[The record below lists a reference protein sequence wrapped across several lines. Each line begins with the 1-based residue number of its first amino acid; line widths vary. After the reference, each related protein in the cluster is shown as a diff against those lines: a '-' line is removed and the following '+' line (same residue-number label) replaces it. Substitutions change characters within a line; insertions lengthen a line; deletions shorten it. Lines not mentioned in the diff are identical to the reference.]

1 MISNAGGQVQYWA
14 QYGLTAAYGAETAH
28 ATLSV
33 AQNAPTPV
41 TVEITGLNRATKY
54 HYRLCASDSQQNGGP
69 GCGADRTFTT
79 QSFACGET
87 VTKSVRLTADVF
99 CTDTAGLVL
108 GADGID
114 INLAGFDLSTLIGSG
129 GGVAAISN
137 DGFDGVTIR
146 NGSLIGAMQ
155 LTGASGNVI
164 RDVDAQGAGDVVH
177 IEGGSG
183 NEIRSSRLFAR
194 GSGVA
199 ANGSDDLVVAN
210 THITSLIGAGISAH
224 GDGARILRNELE
236 ATNSVVSSGISLTGS
251 NDRVVDNRI
260 TGPWLAGG
268 LVLLGGADNVIAEN
282 HVSDTGD
289 PAFNMDA
296 RFGDGIFVGAFTAG
310 TLLRN
315 NLAENNTDDGIQVQA
330 SDARLRDNTAFNNGD
345 FGIDAAAGVTDLGGN
360 SASGN
365 GNPVQCRNVF
375 CQ

>member
-1 MISNAGGQVQYWA
+1 
-14 QYGLTAAYGAETAH
+14 
-28 ATLSV
+28 
-33 AQNAPTPV
+33 
-41 TVEITGLNRATKY
+41 
-54 HYRLCASDSQQNGGP
+54 
-69 GCGADRTFTT
+69 
-79 QSFACGET
+79 
-87 VTKSVRLTADVF
+87 
-99 CTDTAGLVL
+99 
-108 GADGID
+108 
-114 INLAGFDLSTLIGSG
+114 
-129 GGVAAISN
+129 
-137 DGFDGVTIR
+137 
-146 NGSLIGAMQ
+146 

-164 RDVDAQGAGDVVH
+164 RDVDAQGAADVVH

-210 THITSLIGAGISAH
+210 THITSVIGAGISAH

>member
-1 MISNAGGQVQYWA
+1 V
-14 QYGLTAAYGAETAH
+14 
-28 ATLSV
+28 
-33 AQNAPTPV
+33 
-41 TVEITGLNRATKY
+41 
-54 HYRLCASDSQQNGGP
+54 
-69 GCGADRTFTT
+69 
-79 QSFACGET
+79 
-87 VTKSVRLTADVF
+87 
-99 CTDTAGLVL
+99 

-129 GGVAAISN
+129 GGVAAIRN